1 LNRAARKQDRHDNK
15 FARKN
20 KLNYSRLLKKSGLTQ
35 VEYDSYFE
43 EY

>member
-1 LNRAARKQDRHDNK
+1 LNRAARKQDRYDNK

-20 KLNYSRLLKKSGLTQ
+20 KLNYSKKLRKSGLTQ
-35 VEYDSYFE
+35 LEYDSYFE